1 MRIIILLIIVII
13 LNKHSELQA
22 KKNQLELDINRFNFN
37 DRKQRTRRLIQ
48 KGALLEKYFECDNLS
63 PEETEELLKV
73 FANYINSNK
82 PNKFKKE

>member
-1 MRIIILLIIVII
+1 
-13 LNKHSELQA
+13 
-22 KKNQLELDINRFNFN
+22 KKKQLELDINRFNFN

>member
-1 MRIIILLIIVII
+1 M
-13 LNKHSELQA
+13 NKHSELQA
-22 KKNQLELDINRFNFN
+22 KKNQLELDINRNNFN

-48 KGALLEKYFECDNLS
+48 KGALLEKYFQCDNLS

>member
-1 MRIIILLIIVII
+1 M
-13 LNKHSELQA
+13 NKYSELQA

-82 PNKFKKE
+82 PNKFKRE

>member
-1 MRIIILLIIVII
+1 M
-13 LNKHSELQA
+13 NKHSELQA
-22 KKNQLELDINRFNFN
+22 KKNQLELDINRYNFN

-48 KGALLEKYFECDNLS
+48 KGALLEKYFKCDNLS

-82 PNKFKKE
+82 PNKFKRE

>member
-1 MRIIILLIIVII
+1 M
-13 LNKHSELQA
+13 NKHSELQA

-82 PNKFKKE
+82 SNKFKKE

>member
-1 MRIIILLIIVII
+1 M
-13 LNKHSELQA
+13 NKHSELQA
-22 KKNQLELDINRFNFN
+22 KKNQLELDINRYNFN
-37 DRKQRTRRLIQ
+37 DRKKRTRRLIQ

-82 PNKFKKE
+82 PNKFKRE

>member
-1 MRIIILLIIVII
+1 M
-13 LNKHSELQA
+13 NKHSELQA

-82 PNKFKKE
+82 PNKFKRE

>member
-1 MRIIILLIIVII
+1 M
-13 LNKHSELQA
+13 NKYSELKA
-22 KKNQLELDINRFNFN
+22 KKNQLELDINRYNFN

-48 KGALLEKYFECDNLS
+48 KGALLEKYFECANLS